1 MIGRFRLADDLLFS
15 SGPDTAVSPH
25 DRPNPLTL
33 AYNHAW
39 LVTSRFNLIFDARC
53 QARNFYRYRRCSL
66 AKSIP
71 APRPAQGAW

>member
-1 MIGRFRLADDLLFS
+1 LVIGRFRLADDLLFS

-39 LVTSRFNLIFDARC
+39 LVTSRFNF
-53 QARNFYRYRRCSL
+53 
-66 AKSIP
+66 
-71 APRPAQGAW
+71 